1 MNSRTPL
8 ASNNSDAIATCREQA
23 LGLLR
28 RNLTP
33 HGIAAA
39 SVNPAAGKR
48 QYHCVFGRDAAICA
62 LAMAVSGDPLLFDG
76 AVNGLRTLAAHQAG
90 NGQIPKYVDAQRAE
104 GDFWYLG
111 CIDATLWWLVA
122 LDFLDRHA
130 GTRLRHDLSANVE
143 RALHWLYC
151 QEHPRLHLLQQNEA
165 SDWAD
170 IMPRSGFVL
179 YSNTLWYQVK
189 RCYGLAQAR
198 ETRHHFNHLFHPYS
212 RDLPEYRRLRLL
224 MHYARQNVHHR
235 DLYLSFVNFSFFGDE
250 GDVLGNLLAI
260 LFGLAGNVHANRIV
274 RVLTQS
280 HADRPY
286 PMRAVINPI
295 QRDDPLWRPYM
306 ARHRQ
311 NIEHHYHNGGI
322 WPFIGGFWVMALMA
336 LGKQSEATRALEQ
349 LAEANRINDWQFNEW
364 LHGES
369 GEARGMPGQSWNAA
383 TFLLALHAR
392 NEKIF

>member
-1 MNSRTPL
+1 MNSRVPL
-8 ASNNSDAIATCREQA
+8 APTNTGLIESCRKQA
-23 LGLLR
+23 LDLLR

-33 HGIAAA
+33 HGISAA
-39 SVNPAAGKR
+39 SVDPASGNR
-48 QYHCVFGRDAAICA
+48 QYHCVFGRDASICA
-62 LAMAVSGDPLLFDG
+62 LAMAISGDQLLLEG
-76 AVNGLRTLAAHQAG
+76 ALNSLRTLATHQAG
-90 NGQIPKYVDAQRAE
+90 NGQIPKYVDAQRDE

-122 LDFLDRHA
+122 LDFLDSHA
-130 GTRLRHDLSANVE
+130 GTQLRNDMSTNVE

-179 YSNTLWYQVK
+179 YSNALWYRIK
-189 RCYGLAQAR
+189 RRYGLAQAR
-198 ETRHHFNHLFHPYS
+198 ETRHHFNHLFHPYT

-235 DLYLSFVNFSFFGDE
+235 ELYLSFINFSFFGDE

-274 RVLTQS
+274 RALKQA
-280 HADRPY
+280 HADQPY
-286 PMRAVINPI
+286 PMRAVLDPI
-295 QRDDPLWRPYM
+295 RRDDPLWRPYM
-306 ARHRQ
+306 ARHHQ
-311 NIEHHYHNGGI
+311 NIEYQYHNGGV
-322 WPFIGGFWVMALMA
+322 WPFIGGFWAMVLMA
-336 LGKQSEATRALEQ
+336 LGMQSEADQALEQ
-349 LAEANRINDWQFNEW
+349 FAEASRINDWQFNEW

-369 GEARGMPGQSWNAA
+369 GDARGMSGQSWNAA
-383 TFLLALHAR
+383 MFLLALHAR
-392 NEKIF
+392 SGKIF

>member
-1 MNSRTPL
+1 MTPQ
-8 ASNNSDAIATCREQA
+8 SPPVPDNTSQIEPCREQA
-23 LGLLR
+23 LYLLR
-28 RNLTP
+28 HNLTSQ
-33 HGIAAA
+33 GIAAA
-39 SVNPAAGKR
+39 SVDPAAGNR
-48 QYHCVFGRDAAICA
+48 QYHCIFGRDAAICA
-62 LAMAVSGDPLLFDG
+62 LAMAVSGDDTLRDG
-76 AVNGLRTLAAHQAG
+76 AEHGLRTLAAHQAG
-90 NGQIPKYVDAQRAE
+90 NGQIPKYVDTLRAE

-122 LDFLDRHA
+122 LDFMDRHA
-130 GTRLRHDLSANVE
+130 GTRLRDGLSEHVT

-179 YSNTLWYQVK
+179 YSNALWYQVK
-189 RCYGLAQAR
+189 RRYGLAHAQ
-198 ETRHHFNHLFHPYS
+198 ETRHHFNHLFHPYG

-235 DLYLSFVNFSFFGDE
+235 ELYLSFVNFSFFGDE

-260 LFGLAGNVHANRIV
+260 LFGLAGNVHANRII
-274 RVLTQS
+274 RTLKQG

-286 PMRAVINPI
+286 PMRAVLDPI
-295 QRDDPLWRPYM
+295 RRDDPLWRAYM
-306 ARHRQ
+306 TRHRQ
-311 NIEHHYHNGGI
+311 NIEYHYHNGGV

-336 LGKQSEATRALEQ
+336 LGKQSEATQALEQ
-349 LAEANRINDWQFNEW
+349 LAEANRINNWQFNEW

-383 TFLLALHAR
+383 MFLLAVHAR
-392 NEKIF
+392 SEKIF